1 MEGTPDAPPE
11 DDFSRIVDRVQEKL
25 QYRFADGELV
35 REALTHGSYYYP
47 LKGGVCYDR
56 LEFIGDSVLNFLVS
70 DHLVKLYPG
79 LSPGQLTLLRSANT
93 DTEKLARVAFRHG
106 LHKLLRHKV
115 TILEQQVEQLRRD
128 IEDFPIHS
136 SGLIDAPKILA
147 NVTESL
153 VGAVYVDCGHSL
165 DTVWKVF
172 RKMLEPFITL
182 ETLGKHPVSELHE
195 YCQKKGINV
204 TFVRCE
210 WKCGSRVQV
219 WLEGQLMGVGSCNK
233 KEGAKNRAA
242 KAALANLKK
251 SEHIQ
256 DEANESQSSY

>member
-11 DDFSRIVDRVQEKL
+11 DDFSQIVDRVQEKL
-25 QYRFADGELV
+25 QYRFADRELV
-35 REALTHGSYYYP
+35 RGALTHGSYYYP
-47 LKGGVCYDR
+47 LKGGVCYER

-115 TILEQQVEQLRRD
+115 TILEQQV
-128 IEDFPIHS
+128 
-136 SGLIDAPKILA
+136 
-147 NVTESL
+147 
-153 VGAVYVDCGHSL
+153 
-165 DTVWKVF
+165 F

-195 YCQKKGINV
+195 YCQKKGISV

-256 DEANESQSSY
+256 DEAIESPSSS